1 MALVA
6 LVAALVDVSTFPGE
20 LAKAALLIEFILTFI
35 SVAVGCIYFLTPA
48 ALAVF
53 HTVLEIAYIV
63 AAVLPLVL
71 AEAVWLSELVLARVN
86 VTISENVCALA
97 VLETVAPFSLI
108 SVSIFPFVD
117 TISVSFGRSPL
128 TDIRI
133 TKNTF
138 PDTLALL

>member
-1 MALVA
+1 
-6 LVAALVDVSTFPGE
+6 
-20 LAKAALLIEFILTFI
+20 
-35 SVAVGCIYFLTPA
+35 
-48 ALAVF
+48 
-53 HTVLEIAYIV
+53 
-63 AAVLPLVL
+63 L
-71 AEAVWLSELVLARVN
+71 AEAVWLTELVLARVN

-138 PDTLALL
+138 PDTLAFLQASSPFAFVVFSVGPSVEAVPMGFITYKFSFVFISV